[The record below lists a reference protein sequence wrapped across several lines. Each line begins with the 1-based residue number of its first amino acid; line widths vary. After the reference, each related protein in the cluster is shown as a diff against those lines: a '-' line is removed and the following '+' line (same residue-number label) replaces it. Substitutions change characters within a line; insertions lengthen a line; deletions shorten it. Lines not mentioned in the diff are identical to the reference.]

1 MTDREL
7 PDGCSESGREYRH
20 VGSGMRTRDELAA
33 DDWHCAGMTVHYRDD
48 GGPWKVYATGE
59 YAP

>member
-1 MTDREL
+1 MTARER
-7 PDGCSESGREYRH
+7 PDPAQPDGREYRH
-20 VGSGMRTRDELAA
+20 VESGMRTRDELVA
-33 DDWHCAGMTVHYRDD
+33 DDWHCAGMTVHYRDA